1 MGSSQ
6 NAQGCSP
13 REILFRADYRTFG
26 SFKGSV
32 HISIATDAAPLGR
45 GRRSGRDAVAVGYC
59 VGVHSI
65 PLEVARATYAYLR
78 AADRFLP
85 GGIIACAATGSLALG
100 AYREGIS
107 DIDLVAV
114 VDDSWRGRRTVI
126 PRLRLLHL
134 SRFPRVGARVVRGLG
149 ASATCNT
156 SFIWASDAGRPVSA
170 IRPVASH
177 VGEQFVAGR
186 SFDVN
191 PVMWSEL
198 VGGGIALRGP
208 EVSSWG
214 LFPEPDAVAEW
225 TRKNLRGYWL
235 PLADGLDV
243 RRRPLTPGNVAWLV
257 CGPARMHATMTT
269 CDIISK
275 EEAGRRAREI
285 FPQHTEIIDV
295 ALAARCGEKPPQAPP
310 RREWR
315 ARTSAVMREILD
327 DLGV

>member
-1 MGSSQ
+1 M
-6 NAQGCSP
+6 
-13 REILFRADYRTFG
+13 RKL
-26 SFKGSV
+26 
-32 HISIATDAAPLGR
+32 APY
-45 GRRSGRDAVAVGYC
+45 AVAIGYR
-59 VGVHSI
+59 VGVLPI
-65 PLEVARATYAYLR
+65 PREVARATYAYLR
-78 AADRFLP
+78 AADRLLP
-85 GGIIACAATGSLALG
+85 GGITACAATGSLALG
-100 AYREGIS
+100 AYREGVS

-114 VDDSWRGRRTVI
+114 VDDKWRGRRTPI

-134 SRFPRVGARVVRGLG
+134 SQFPRVAGRVVRGFG
-149 ASATCNT
+149 TSATCNT
-156 SFIWASDAGRPVSA
+156 SFIWASDVGRPVSE

-208 EVSSWG
+208 EVSRWG
-214 LFPEPDAVAEW
+214 LFPEPDAVAKW
-225 TRKNLRGYWL
+225 TRKNLRSYWL

-257 CGPARMHATMTT
+257 CGPARMHATITT
-269 CDIISK
+269 GDIISK
-275 EEAGRRAREI
+275 DEAGRRAREI

-295 ALAARCGEKPPQAPP
+295 ALAARRGEKPPHAPP
-310 RREWR
+310 RKEWG
-315 ARTSAVMREILD
+315 ARTSAVMREIFD